1 MSKEEV
7 KQIKFLAKSKISNDR
22 LARISKA
29 YEVFK
34 ELEKD
39 GKFPI
44 SYITKLLKAVKR
56 DDLVVKLKAVPLT
69 EEEDGQGKFQF
80 NGMYPKIVIRHIL
93 TLFFCTLIIMLP
105 FHVTF
110 LDNTQSVLLDL
121 LVKGSVSVW

>member
-1 MSKEEV
+1 M

-39 GKFPI
+39 GEFPI

-56 DDLVVKLKAVPLT
+56 DDLVVKLKAVTLT
-69 EEEDGQGKFQF
+69 EEEEGQGKLQF

-93 TLFFCTLIIMLP
+93 TIYNFCMLIIMLP

-110 LDNTQSVLLDL
+110 LGNTQSVLLDL